1 MGTQARARNKLF
13 LLYWKAE
20 MKKKINVQRGS
31 ENRMVKWSDLMYLPS
46 ERYSVFIRN
55 GYNS

>member
-1 MGTQARARNKLF
+1 
-13 LLYWKAE
+13 